1 MDKQFKFKLQFR
13 KEAIIEAPEEW
24 GGISALAHEYQAKR
38 GKLRKALF
46 LDLAIFLGTVPDST
60 AQHYYSYELINEE
73 TRASFGAVHNL
84 YQDSLGRLW
93 LGHYGKGLEI
103 FNGFS
108 IQPVEAGIDFS
119 FAVQQQVFEAARGK
133 LYLNSGRQIH
143 IFDPLQHRV
152 TDSIPV
158 TWQGQEQT
166 VLDYIEVEEATGY
179 LWGIHTL
186 SQDLDTRR
194 QRYQLYFSAGADSLK
209 RIALPPLQTH
219 GEPVIKT
226 FKGGCIVKDTE
237 GLVLLDTFARVQR
250 QLRLPASQLALM
262 TNKTLDIDPQNRLWG
277 YREELPSRDLIVF
290 YIDLADWSVHD
301 FLQIPYEEVTFR
313 DLNEVLA
320 YRREEDL
327 GPFRFDLIRFVD
339 HQLYLAGEVNFIQV
353 DVRTGQQLRINKY
366 ILQQKPGVGEFRYV
380 QDLLVD
386 RSGLLFVAMQSGL
399 GKWMQQPDAFHI
411 IPRISTR
418 GFAEDEQGRIYGA
431 NGFKVYGPQ
440 TGISRYDPRKDTV
453 AWLKLPFFPYW
464 YSVVYKAGWLHFD
477 HKALDWE
484 AGTVES
490 FKDIPYSGNKRAEG
504 TTSHLLVGDQIWTA
518 GWGDDQI
525 NIYDSQSLRF
535 QKSIPIPDLEGTLVD
550 LNDMYLR
557 PSDQTVWLG
566 TFGQGVFVFSRA
578 GKLVHHLS
586 IKPESKVV
594 LQNNIVS
601 SFYEDQ
607 QGNMWLGHSAGIS
620 QVASDFSAIQHFAID
635 NSRPDYYIIYGILP
649 EETDRFLWLSTN
661 HGLFRFDQQTGL
673 FMDFPLNPKVMEVEY
688 NRTSYL
694 RARNGR
700 LYFGGT
706 DLRSKNV
713 AFYPKEVIEQYLDP
727 EKSKAPIFISQFSR
741 YNGRTNQLTTQ
752 NQGGGRMSEIVLQP
766 GDRYFTLEFLL
777 GDLRSPNDHYYS
789 YFLDHYEADWNE
801 AKRHNNLV
809 KYENL
814 PPGKYTLKMRAA
826 LMRDHLPLNEYE
838 VKVRVLPYWYQTW
851 LARGLFGLLLAG
863 GLYQIFRYRL
873 KRQVEQREALR
884 LRELD
889 QFKTRLYNNITH
901 EFRTPL
907 TVIQGMNK
915 YIQGF
920 EKEQDLIQRNT
931 DSLLRLVNQMLDL
944 SKLDAGNLQ
953 LNMTKG
959 NIIAYIKYLADSFYS
974 LALDKNITL
983 ETQYGSP
990 EVIMDFD
997 EEKMQYVFYN
1007 LLSNAI
1013 KFTPAGGRVTLKI
1026 HTPGDRLVIDVADT
1040 GRGIP
1045 EAAIPHIFD
1054 RFYQVQEY
1062 TGEQGGTGIGL
1073 ALTKELIEL
1082 IGGSIQVKS
1091 VLGQGSI
1098 FKVSIPILNDTAT
1111 PSGTLMPA
1119 KTATAVKAEARPAF
1133 EPAEGSEQPEILIIE
1148 DTGAVA
1154 DYLRLLLVQDYHLR
1168 FAADGQA
1175 GIDQALE
1182 HIPDLIITDVMMPE
1196 KNGYQVCQE
1205 LKQDERTSHIPIIML
1220 TAKAD
1225 MTSKIK
1231 GLEFGAD
1238 AYLSKPFEQQ
1248 ELFVRLRKLLE
1259 LRALLQ
1265 AKYQSYTS
1273 SQFIPSS
1280 TAGISTEADRE
1291 KEFLQKL
1298 ILAIE
1303 ERLSDADLTIP
1314 ELSQQLAMSDAQLY
1328 RKLKAISGKT
1338 PSQFVRTVRL
1348 QKAMALLRSSGLN
1361 VSEIAYE
1368 VGFTSP
1374 QYFSRM
1380 FKEEFGIPPSEF
1392 SAE

>member
-1 MDKQFKFKLQFR
+1 MLFSVCCHFQYFFIFTRLIPIKLKVCLRLVLIFVILCR
-13 KEAIIEAPEEW
+13 LP
-24 GGISALAHEYQAKR
+24 SQA
-38 GKLRKALF
+38 A
-46 LDLAIFLGTVPDST
+46 
-60 AQHYYSYELINEE
+60 AQSHYTYELVNEE

-93 LGHYGKGLEI
+93 LGHYGKGLEV
-103 FNGFS
+103 FDGLK
-108 IQPVEAGIDFS
+108 IQQVAADIDLS
-119 FAVQQQVFEAARGK
+119 FADQQQVFEAARGK
-133 LYLNSGRQIH
+133 LYLNSGKQIH
-143 IFDPLQHRV
+143 VFDPLQHRV
-152 TDSIPV
+152 TDSIAVEGPV
-158 TWQGQEQT
+158 T
-166 VLDYIEVEEATGY
+166 LDHIEVEEATGY
-179 LWGIHTL
+179 IWGIHPLT
-186 SQDLDTRR
+186 QDPGTGR
-194 QRYQLYFSAGADSLK
+194 QRYQLYFSAGNDSMK
-209 RIALPPLQTH
+209 RLAGPPLLTY
-219 GEPVIKT
+219 GEPVIKP
-226 FKGGCIVKDTE
+226 FQGGCMVKDTS
-237 GLVLLDTFARVQR
+237 GLVLLDTSGRVQQ

-262 TNKTLDIDPQNRLWG
+262 TDKTLDLDPQNRLWG
-277 YREELPSRDLIVF
+277 YREELPSRDLAVF

-301 FLQIPYEEVTFR
+301 FLQMPYEEVTFR
-313 DLNEVLA
+313 YVNEVFA

-339 HQLYLAGEVNFIQV
+339 HQLYLTGEVNFIQV

-366 ILQQKPGVGEFRYV
+366 ILQHKPGVGEFRYV

-440 TGISRYDPRKDTV
+440 TGIARYDPRKDTA
-453 AWLKLPFFPYW
+453 AWLELPFFPYW
-464 YSVVYKAGWLHFD
+464 YSVVYKAGRLYFD
-477 HKALDWE
+477 LKALDWE
-484 AGTVES
+484 TGAVES
-490 FKDIPYSGNKRAEG
+490 FKGIPYSGNTKAEG
-504 TTSHLLVGDQIWTA
+504 TTNHLLVGDQIWTA

-535 QKSIPIPDLEGTLVD
+535 QRSIPIPALEGTRVD

-566 TFGQGVFVFSRA
+566 TFGQGVFVFSEE
-578 GKLVHHLS
+578 GKLLRHLS
-586 IKPESKVV
+586 IKPESEVA

-607 QGNMWLGHSAGIS
+607 QRNMWLGHSSGIS
-620 QVASDFSAIQHFAID
+620 RVAPGFTAIQHFPID
-635 NSRPDYYIIYGILP
+635 DSRPDYFIIYGILP
-649 EETDRFLWLSTN
+649 EDTDRFLWLSTN

-694 RARNGR
+694 RAQNGR

-727 EKSKAPIFISQFSR
+727 EKGKAPLFIRQFSK
-741 YNGRTNQLTTQ
+741 YSGLTGQLTTQ
-752 NQGGGRMSEIVLQP
+752 DQGVGTLKAIVLQP

-777 GDLRSPNDHYYS
+777 GDLRSPESHYYS
-789 YFLDHYEADWNE
+789 YYLDHYEKDWNE
-801 AKRHNNLV
+801 PKRRNNLV

-814 PPGKYTLKMRAA
+814 PPGEYTLKMRAA
-826 LMRDHLPLNEYE
+826 LMRDHLPLNEYQ

-851 LARGLFGLLLAG
+851 PAKVLFGLLLAG
-863 GLYQIFRYRL
+863 SIYLIFRYRL
-873 KRQVEQREALR
+873 KRQMEQREALR

-907 TVIQGMNK
+907 TVIQGMNNH
-915 YIQGF
+915 IQGF
-920 EKEQDLIQRNT
+920 QKEQDLIQRNT
-931 DSLLRLVNQMLDL
+931 DSLLRLINQMLDL

-953 LNMTKG
+953 LRKTKG
-959 NIIAYIKYLADSFYS
+959 NMIAYIKYLTDSFYS

-983 ETQYGSP
+983 ETQYATP

-1013 KFTPAGGRVTLKI
+1013 KFTPAGGKVTLKV
-1026 HTPGDRLVIDVADT
+1026 HTSGDRLVIDVADT
-1040 GRGIP
+1040 GKGIP
-1045 EAAIPHIFD
+1045 ESAIPHIFD
-1054 RFYQVQEY
+1054 RFYQVQDS
-1062 TGEQGGTGIGL
+1062 TVEQGGTGIGL
-1073 ALTKELIEL
+1073 ALTKELIEM

-1091 VLGQGSI
+1091 VLGEGSI
-1098 FKVSIPILNDTAT
+1098 FTVSIPIVNDKAT
-1111 PSGTLMPA
+1111 PDGTLMPA
-1119 KTATAVKAEARPAF
+1119 KATTAVKAEARSAY

-1148 DTGAVA
+1148 DTSAVA
-1154 DYLRLLLVQDYHLR
+1154 DYLRLLLAQDYNLR

-1182 HIPDLIITDVMMPE
+1182 HIPDLVITDVMMPE
-1196 KNGYQVCQE
+1196 KDGFQVCQE
-1205 LKQDERTSHIPIIML
+1205 LKQDERSSHIPIIML

-1225 MTSKIK
+1225 MESKIK

-1238 AYLSKPFEQQ
+1238 AYLAKPFEKE
-1248 ELFVRLRKLLE
+1248 ELLVRLRKLLE

-1273 SQFIPSS
+1273 SQSMPSPS
-1280 TAGISTEADRE
+1280 VDVAPGDDRE

-1298 ILAIE
+1298 VLAIE
-1303 ERLSDADLTIP
+1303 ARLDDADLTIP
-1314 ELSQQLAMSDAQLY
+1314 ELSQQLVMSDTQLY
-1328 RKLKAISGKT
+1328 RKLKAITGKT

-1348 QKAMALLRSSGLN
+1348 QKAMALLKSSSLN
-1361 VSEIAYE
+1361 VSEVAYE

-1380 FKEEFGIPPSEF
+1380 FKEEFGFPPSELRPN
-1392 SAE
+1392 